1 MVYLAMC
8 LALELAL
15 SYVEA
20 LIPFNMGIPGAKVGL
35 PNIITVLL
43 LYTAGTGAAA
53 SVGITRV
60 ILSGF
65 MFGNLFAILYSA
77 GGFILSFAAML
88 TLKRTEAFGM
98 TGVSIVGGVCHN
110 IGQIIIAV
118 MITNRSVLA
127 YLPFLAAA
135 GTAAGVVIGI
145 AAGIIVRRIGPA
157 MNRLGR
163 KL

>member
-1 MVYLAMC
+1 
-8 LALELAL
+8 
-15 SYVEA
+15 
-20 LIPFNMGIPGAKVGL
+20 
-35 PNIITVLL
+35 
-43 LYTAGTGAAA
+43 
-53 SVGITRV
+53 
-60 ILSGF
+60 
-65 MFGNLFAILYSA
+65 
-77 GGFILSFAAML
+77 ML